1 MSNSDAVETN
11 GRKAAVTRATSET
24 KVAITL
30 DIDGVGTS
38 QVATGIGFFDHMLEA
53 LSKHSGIDI
62 NLECKGDLHIDSHH
76 TVEDCGIVLG
86 QALKKAIFPIQAV
99 ERYGNATVV
108 MDEAATTCAL
118 DLSNRPFLVYEVNI
132 SGKVG
137 EFDVELV
144 EEFFHALSGNA
155 GITLHLISE
164 RGRNKHHIIE
174 ATFKAFAVA
183 LRRALVK
190 NEKLGIPSTKGVL

>member
-1 MSNSDAVETN
+1 MVEINRKTKETDINCKIDIN
-11 GRKAAVTRATSET
+11 GCGKSEIKT
-24 KVAITL
+24 
-30 DIDGVGTS
+30 GV
-38 QVATGIGFFDHMLEA
+38 GFFDHMLEA

-62 NLECKGDLHIDSHH
+62 ELSCDGDLHIDAHH

-118 DLSNRPFLVYEVNI
+118 DLSNRPFLVYEVNV

-137 EFDVELV
+137 DFDVELV
-144 EEFFHALSGNA
+144 EEFFHALAGNA
-155 GITLHLISE
+155 GLTVHVISD
-164 RGRNKHHIIE
+164 RGRNKHHILE
-174 ATFKAFAVA
+174 ASFKAFAVA
-183 LRRALVK
+183 LRRALLK
-190 NEKLGIPSTKGVL
+190 NERLGIPSTKGVL

>member
-1 MSNSDAVETN
+1 MIEVNRKTKETDIKCKIDINGSGKSNIHT
-11 GRKAAVTRATSET
+11 
-24 KVAITL
+24 
-30 DIDGVGTS
+30 GV
-38 QVATGIGFFDHMLEA
+38 GFFDHMLEA

-62 NLECKGDLHIDSHH
+62 ELSCEGDLHIDAHH

-99 ERYGNATVV
+99 ERYGNATIV

-118 DLSNRPFLVYEVNI
+118 DLSNRPFLVYEVNV

-137 EFDVELV
+137 DFDVELV
-144 EEFFHALSGNA
+144 EEFFHALAGNA
-155 GITLHLISE
+155 GLTVHIIQD
-164 RGRNKHHIIE
+164 RGRNKHHILE
-174 ATFKAFAVA
+174 ASFKAFAVA

-190 NEKLGIPSTKGVL
+190 NERLGIPSTKGVL

>member
-1 MSNSDAVETN
+1 MQQLLWM
-11 GRKAAVTRATSET
+11 KQQ
-24 KVAITL
+24 L
-30 DIDGVGTS
+30 
-38 QVATGIGFFDHMLEA
+38 
-53 LSKHSGIDI
+53 
-62 NLECKGDLHIDSHH
+62 
-76 TVEDCGIVLG
+76 
-86 QALKKAIFPIQAV
+86 
-99 ERYGNATVV
+99 
-108 MDEAATTCAL
+108 TCAL

-144 EEFFHALSGNA
+144 EEVFHALSGNA
-155 GITLHLISE
+155 GITLHLIQD

>member
-1 MSNSDAVETN
+1 MVEIN
-11 GRKAAVTRATSET
+11 RKTKET
-24 KVAITL
+24 DIKCKL
-30 DIDGVGTS
+30 DINGSGKSNINTGV
-38 QVATGIGFFDHMLEA
+38 GFFDHMLEA

-62 NLECKGDLHIDSHH
+62 DLSCEGDLHIDAHH

-118 DLSNRPFLVYEVNI
+118 DLSNRPFLVYEVNV

-137 EFDVELV
+137 DFDVELV
-144 EEFFHALSGNA
+144 EEFFHALAGNA
-155 GITLHLISE
+155 GLTVHIIQD
-164 RGRNKHHIIE
+164 RGRNKHHILE
-174 ATFKAFAVA
+174 ASFKAFAVA

-190 NEKLGIPSTKGVL
+190 NERLGIPSTKGVL

>member
-1 MSNSDAVETN
+1 MVEINRTTKETDIKCKLNLDGCGNSSINT
-11 GRKAAVTRATSET
+11 
-24 KVAITL
+24 
-30 DIDGVGTS
+30 GV
-38 QVATGIGFFDHMLEA
+38 GFFDHMLEA

-62 NLECKGDLHIDSHH
+62 ELSCKGDLHIDAHH
-76 TVEDCGIVLG
+76 TVEDCGIVIG
-86 QALKKAIFPIQAV
+86 QALKKAIFPIQAI

-118 DLSNRPFLVYEVNI
+118 DLSNRPFLVYELNI

-144 EEFFHALSGNA
+144 EEFFHAVSGNA
-155 GITLHLISE
+155 GITLHLISD

-174 ATFKAFAVA
+174 ASFKAFAVA

-190 NEKLGIPSTKGVL
+190 NEKIGIPSTKGVLWLS